1 MTNVVELPKSNL
13 QDIPALL
20 EAIARQ
26 IREGEFG
33 EVQCGA
39 GVFLAGDDVIVCGWG
54 KTDGVHSIG
63 LFNIGSNWLCDK
75 MVTR

>member
-1 MTNVVELPKSNL
+1 MTNIVELPKRNL

-20 EAIARQ
+20 EAMARD
-26 IREGEFG
+26 IRSGDLG

-39 GVFLAGDDVIVCGWG
+39 GIFLAGDDVIVCGWG
-54 KTDGVHSIG
+54 QTDGVHSIG
-63 LFNIGSNWLCDK
+63 LFNIGANWLCNR